1 MSDPSDEAIP
11 ELLLSPPGKGS
22 EQHHTPFKAR
32 EGEDGNVRK
41 LELSGPSNEEEKKA
55 EENVDQTPEKTVK
68 ESLGPSHPS
77 WTTREK
83 HAFILTKAAKV
94 SKRETSAFCFL
105 LFCYLLS
112 LLKLLLLLFF
122 FFFKKTKLLYSRYGD
137 VQGDLGLVSLSALFT
152 AIVSRVADLN
162 DSIRCIETEHHK
174 FVFLSKGEFYVIII
188 ARTTESEQLLAMQC
202 SYLYTQL
209 ISLLTGGINKE
220 LKKRPNRDIFHLV
233 AGTEKYFDAL
243 IPAMDREPEY
253 LLNAVHCL
261 PLDPDVRSSIGSI
274 LNVQGVP
281 ELFYALIIAR
291 GRLINVVRPKA
302 HALFPADLHL
312 IFNFVRASSGG
323 LRTSESWTPLCL
335 PNFNDT
341 GYLHAH
347 IAFVDQEQI
356 CLLLLSTTGTPQAFY
371 ALQQCSASIHK
382 QLEATGALDRIKHAL
397 LEGEYVLPSINSPNL
412 LHFLYK
418 SNATSQLTSPAFTPP
433 YDNEAE
439 QLRLFR
445 LYQLVHQQLR
455 QLPVPMNIFMHNTD
469 SESVFVWT
477 CQGFELFATFG
488 PLTSK
493 AEAIKTCNS
502 LLRWIKENESR
513 LFILSS
519 PVRD

>member
-1 MSDPSDEAIP
+1 MEVGPEDLDPDVANK
-11 ELLLSPPGKGS
+11 LLLSPPGAAPKT
-22 EQHHTPFKAR
+22 HNTPFKGGSEPRAALDLSGGQGDAPSPSKSGGV
-32 EGEDGNVRK
+32 GEDEPLTSPHAAPAPAPASVAPESPAAAA
-41 LELSGPSNEEEKKA
+41 LA
-55 EENVDQTPEKTVK
+55 EK
-68 ESLGPSHPS
+68 ESLGPSHPL
-77 WTTREK
+77 WTTRKK
-83 HAFILTKAAKV
+83 HAFILTKAA
-94 SKRETSAFCFL
+94 
-105 LFCYLLS
+105 
-112 LLKLLLLLFF
+112 
-122 FFFKKTKLLYSRYGD
+122 KLLYSRYGD
-137 VQGDLGLVSLSALFT
+137 VQGDLGLVSMSALFT

-162 DSIRCIETEHHK
+162 DSIRCIATERHK

-188 ARTTESEQLLAMQC
+188 AETTESEQLLASQC

-243 IPAMDREPEY
+243 IPAMDREPEF

-261 PLDPDVRSSIGSI
+261 PLDPDVRASVGNI
-274 LNVQGVP
+274 LNVKQVP
-281 ELFYALIIAR
+281 ELFYALLIAR

-347 IAFVDQEQI
+347 IAFVDQEQV
-356 CLLLLSTTGTPQAFY
+356 CLLLLSTTGTQQSFY
-371 ALQQCSASIHK
+371 ALQQCSASIQE
-382 QLEATGALDRIKHAL
+382 QLRSSQALSQIQHSL
-397 LEGEYVLPSINSPNL
+397 TEGEYVLPSVGIPSL
-412 LHFLYK
+412 LHFVYK
-418 SNATSQLTSPAFTPP
+418 SNSTAQFTSPAYTAP
-433 YDNEAE
+433 YNTEAE
-439 QLRLFR
+439 QMRLFR
-445 LYQLVHQQLR
+445 LYQLVHQQAR
-455 QLPVPMNIFMHNTD
+455 QLTAPMNIFIHTTE
-469 SESVFVWT
+469 SESILAWS
-477 CQGFELFATFG
+477 CAGFELFATFS

-493 AEAIKTCNS
+493 SEAIKACNA
-502 LLRWIKENESR
+502 LLLWIKQNEAR